1 MPNKSIKYN
10 NADLKLK
17 IRVIGDLIFGSLSD
31 KEIHLLT
38 HLIGYS
44 INNSMGISPEV
55 SRQFKQQM
63 NITQSDF
70 NVTMHRLDKKGVI
83 VKSGKAITL
92 HPIFH
97 NLNEVDNLIIK
108 FNPPS
113 PSSV

>member
-1 MPNKSIKYN
+1 MSNKSIKFN

-31 KEIHLLT
+31 KEIDLLT

-55 SRQFKQQM
+55 SRQFKEQM
-63 NITQSDF
+63 NIRQSDF
-70 NVTMHRLDKKGVI
+70 NVTMHRLDKKRAI
-83 VKSGKAITL
+83 AKSGKVITL

-97 NLNEVDNLIIK
+97 NLNEAENLIIRL
-108 FNPPS
+108 S
-113 PSSV
+113 LIHI